1 MTSATRSAARVL
13 NAVTLHSR
21 PRKASHNT
29 TARRSVQMFSVFSC
43 VNTYQNM
50 LCQPSEHKEFD
61 RGSEEDRVVEITP
74 MMKSGGRKKKKAR
87 NRWESSA
94 SELEKD
100 ECQEKRAW
108 VKRFVWRCQMIC

>member
-29 TARRSVQMFSVFSC
+29 TARRSVQMFFVFSC

-61 RGSEEDRVVEITP
+61 RGSEEDRVVELDHSVQEHVHFQLMLCGQLETP
-74 MMKSGGRKKKKAR
+74 VIVY
-87 NRWESSA
+87 NRFGADSMWSN
-94 SELEKD
+94 SEWF
-100 ECQEKRAW
+100 C
-108 VKRFVWRCQMIC
+108 M